1 MERNL
6 KLEELIQGYAQN
18 DEACT
23 CVLCGESFEK
33 GRIYEIDGALY
44 DAWGA
49 VRRHITEQHGNTA
62 DFLLGREPKKIGIS
76 EIQQKLL
83 QCMSQGMS
91 DKEIAQEM
99 EISQSTVRN
108 HRFKLREKEKQAK
121 LFLAMMGAL
130 EEKTGKPIAKSDAG
144 TLEEPHDAATVLDER
159 FGITQEEREKVV
171 STYMDENGG
180 LRSFPARE
188 KKKLIVLGEI
198 IKNFK
203 SDKDYSEAE
212 VNRILKRIYEEDFP
226 TIRRYLIEYGF
237 MERTRDCRRYRVR
250 E

>member
-1 MERNL
+1 MEWNL
-6 KLEELIQGYAQN
+6 KLEELIRGYAQN

-23 CVLCGESFEK
+23 CALCGENFAK
-33 GRIYEIDGALY
+33 GRIYEMNGVLY

-49 VRRHITEQHGNTA
+49 VRKHVAEQHGNTA
-62 DFLLGREPKKIGIS
+62 DFLLGQEPKKIGIS
-76 EIQQKLL
+76 EVQQKLL
-83 QCMSQGMS
+83 QCMSQGMG
-91 DKEIAQEM
+91 DKEIAKEM

-171 STYMDENGG
+171 STYMDETT
-180 LRSFPARE
+180 
-188 KKKLIVLGEI
+188 GET
-198 IKNFK
+198 
-203 SDKDYSEAE
+203 ELCM
-212 VNRILKRIYEEDFP
+212 VWKRI
-226 TIRRYLIEYGF
+226 
-237 MERTRDCRRYRVR
+237 
-250 E
+250 